1 MIRERGAPKSIIANR
16 LNFGPIRE
24 DVNARW
30 DLASHDVSI
39 VRYLLDE
46 MPHDV
51 QWLDFKRNNNSI
63 QNDSTIGI
71 LSFKDTNVQINAS
84 WEFGKKDRLFTI
96 EFKDGLVYWDDNGK
110 SIIDGFDSVEV
121 PDYSPLHRSI
131 NSFISNDFN
140 YNEQREL
147 TLDTIKILER

>member
-1 MIRERGAPKSIIANR
+1 M
-16 LNFGPIRE
+16 
-24 DVNARW
+24 
-30 DLASHDVSI
+30 
-39 VRYLLDE
+39 
-46 MPHDV
+46 
-51 QWLDFKRNNNSI
+51 
-63 QNDSTIGI
+63 
-71 LSFKDTNVQINAS
+71 
-84 WEFGKKDRLFTI
+84 
-96 EFKDGLVYWDDNGK
+96 YWDDNDK